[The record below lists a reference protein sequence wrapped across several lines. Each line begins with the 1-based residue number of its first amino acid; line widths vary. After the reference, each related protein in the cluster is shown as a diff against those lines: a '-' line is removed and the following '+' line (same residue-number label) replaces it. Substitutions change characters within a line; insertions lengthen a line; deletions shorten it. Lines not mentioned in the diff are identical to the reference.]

1 MSTKT
6 PDRNLALK
14 NETTISQALAS
25 AILMKKT
32 PSEMIE
38 GGMRQKKGWKIMT
51 TMGGQLKI
59 K

>member
-14 NETTISQALAS
+14 NETTISQALVS

-32 PSEMIE
+32 PSEMME

-51 TMGGQLKI
+51 TMGGNN
-59 K
+59 